1 IQDKTLPQPGKLTLD
16 CNSING
22 STLEVGSSFNKT
34 LQLKYTV
41 IGNPIN
47 FTGYKKTE
55 KGMTIEVGTEGQ
67 QISLS
72 GSGVIAVTISGT
84 PTQIGIIPIE
94 VETKSCNI
102 TIQDKTLPQ
111 PGKLTLDCNSI
122 NGSTLEVGS
131 SFNKT
136 LQLKYT
142 VIGNPI
148 NFTGYKKTEKGM
160 TIEVGTE
167 GQQISLS
174 GSGVIAVT
182 ISGTPTQ
189 IGIIPIEVETKSC
202 NITIQDK
209 TLPQPGKLTLDCNSI
224 NGSTLEVGSSS
235 NKTLQLKYT
244 VIGNPINFTGYKK
257 TEKGITIEVGT
268 EGQQISLSGSGVI
281 AVTISGTPTQSGSLS
296 LEINNRSCNLSIENK
311 QIKKNELKLVP
322 NPLNTS
328 VGSIYINS
336 DFEDNHA
343 TITIFDVS
351 GKIIYINNYIV
362 KKGEQKLEF
371 KSPVLSGIY
380 IVQFK
385 SSKITKTLKL
395 IVE

>member
-1 IQDKTLPQPGKLTLD
+1 
-16 CNSING
+16 
-22 STLEVGSSFNKT
+22 
-34 LQLKYTV
+34 
-41 IGNPIN
+41 
-47 FTGYKKTE
+47 
-55 KGMTIEVGTEGQ
+55 
-67 QISLS
+67 
-72 GSGVIAVTISGT
+72 
-84 PTQIGIIPIE
+84 
-94 VETKSCNI
+94 
-102 TIQDKTLPQ
+102 
-111 PGKLTLDCNSI
+111 
-122 NGSTLEVGS
+122 
-131 SFNKT
+131 
-136 LQLKYT
+136 
-142 VIGNPI
+142 
-148 NFTGYKKTEKGM
+148 
-160 TIEVGTE
+160 
-167 GQQISLS
+167 
-174 GSGVIAVT
+174 
-182 ISGTPTQ
+182 
-189 IGIIPIEVETKSC
+189 
-202 NITIQDK
+202 
-209 TLPQPGKLTLDCNSI
+209 CNSI